1 MKKIVKYTPL
11 APQKNIL
18 EQDRK
23 KLELSNKSLVL
34 MRQQNLFL
42 TKGDPI
48 FQNKI
53 IEFNN
58 YLKNKNVKIISKL
71 IKQMLTQKL

>member
-11 APQKNIL
+11 APQKSKF
-18 EQDRK
+18 EQESK
-23 KLELSNKSLVL
+23 KIDLSNKSLVL
-34 MRQQNLFL
+34 LRQQNLFL

-48 FQNKI
+48 FKSKI

-58 YLKNKNVKIISKL
+58 YLKNKNVKVISKL
-71 IKQMLTQKL
+71 IKQMLTK

>member
-1 MKKIVKYTPL
+1 
-11 APQKNIL
+11 
-18 EQDRK
+18 
-23 KLELSNKSLVL
+23 